1 MILSNSENAA
11 GHMPPELTC
20 SPRDFMDAVR
30 EMYGE
35 WLEMLRRD
43 DPSLK
48 RLPDF
53 ESAMDY
59 VEQNGIGPCKANDE
73 LTLRS
78 EAGRNGGSVE

>member
-1 MILSNSENAA
+1 MSNSENAV
-11 GHMPPELTC
+11 GHMSPELTC

-35 WLEMLRRD
+35 WLEMMRRD

-59 VEQNGIGPCKANDE
+59 VEQNGIGPCKPNAD
-73 LTLRS
+73 LT
-78 EAGRNGGSVE
+78 GSKQPGKGVA